1 MDAEGTLSEIVNLFE
16 ENLPSVITYEAYNSG
31 TLDLTDQLDE
41 FDASVKGLL
50 GVDEFTADTIV
61 AGKSQ
66 IAEVITLAKQNES
79 IGRKELFIELLEI
92 LDEKL
97 DELSSF

>member
-1 MDAEGTLSEIVNLFE
+1 MSAEVTLSKIVNLFE

-41 FDASVKGLL
+41 FDASVKELL
-50 GVDEFTADTIV
+50 GVDEFAPDTIV